1 MHTALRVQQG
11 ALSRRTTL
19 LHKAWMDYQ
28 KVSGCGSLK
37 VCKVNALSVWSQ
49 RGKKS
54 SIHKEGKTGFAL
66 KRISVENV

>member
-49 RGKKS
+49 RGEKKQYS
-54 SIHKEGKTGFAL
+54 
-66 KRISVENV
+66 

>member
-49 RGKKS
+49 RGEKKAVF
-54 SIHKEGKTGFAL
+54 IKRGKQVL
-66 KRISVENV
+66 H